1 MSGLFLEKEENRNG
15 NYVCCGSSVNSC
27 YEKLKK

>member
-15 NYVCCGSSVNSC
+15 NYVCCGSSVKSS
-27 YEKLKK
+27 YERT